1 MLWYERVPL
10 PSISTNATHG
20 TAWTNTISVDDMA
33 AVVAQFRLGAEIPGF
48 RSFFPLP
55 LCHIGCPTRLFA
67 TDMPAMP
74 SSPRSD
80 METDLTKLSSPRIFL
95 VRMLV
100 FLVLCAL
107 IGIVLYKQIVVAF
120 FANPGLNAL
129 IGAVLLIGIILSFR
143 QVIRLYPEVRWVN
156 NFRIADPGL
165 AVDRRPTLLAPMA
178 AILGGERSGRM
189 SISQQT
195 MRHLLDSIATRLD
208 EARDISRYMTGLLV
222 FLGLLGTFWGLIETV
237 GSVGKVIDGLK
248 VGGDAGALFDTLK
261 EGLAAPLGG
270 MGISFSSS
278 LFGLAGSLILGFLDL
293 QSSQAQNRFYTDL
306 EDWLA
311 TTVRE
316 YSSGDGGAVAVAGG
330 SGNLQHAIERL
341 RVAVEEGAGTR
352 GTTAA
357 MANLAEAIQGL
368 VAHMRT
374 EQQMIREWADGQGE
388 QNREIK
394 RLLERLARQPE
405 KS

>member
-1 MLWYERVPL
+1 
-10 PSISTNATHG
+10 
-20 TAWTNTISVDDMA
+20 
-33 AVVAQFRLGAEIPGF
+33 
-48 RSFFPLP
+48 
-55 LCHIGCPTRLFA
+55 
-67 TDMPAMP
+67 MP
-74 SSPRSD
+74 SGTSPRSTID
-80 METDLTKLSSPRIFL
+80 TDYTKLSSPSVFL

-107 IGIVLYKQIVVAF
+107 VGVVLYKQIIQAF

-129 IGAVLLIGIILSFR
+129 IGGVMFIGIILAFR
-143 QVIRLYPEVRWVN
+143 QVIRLYPEVSWVN

-165 AVDRRPTLLAPMA
+165 APARHPKLLAPMA

-189 SISQQT
+189 TMTQTT

-248 VGGDAGALFDTLK
+248 VGGDSGALFDTLK

-316 YSSGDGGAVAVAGG
+316 YGGGEVAVASSGG
-330 SGNLQHAIERL
+330 VASGELQAAVERL
-341 RVAVEEGAGTR
+341 RIVLEEGTASR
-352 GTTAA
+352 STTAS
-357 MANLAEAIQGL
+357 MASLAEAIQAL
-368 VAHMRT
+368 VSHMRT

-388 QNREIK
+388 QNREIR
-394 RLLERLARQPE
+394 RLLERIARQPE

>member
-1 MLWYERVPL
+1 M
-10 PSISTNATHG
+10 
-20 TAWTNTISVDDMA
+20 
-33 AVVAQFRLGAEIPGF
+33 EIEL
-48 RSFFPLP
+48 S
-55 LCHIGCPTRLFA
+55 
-67 TDMPAMP
+67 
-74 SSPRSD
+74 
-80 METDLTKLSSPRIFL
+80 KLSSPRIFL
-95 VRMLV
+95 IRMVV

-107 IGIVLYKQIVVAF
+107 VTVVLYRQIIAAF

-129 IGAVLLIGIILSFR
+129 IGAVLLIGILLSFR
-143 QVIRLYPEVRWVN
+143 QVIRLYPEVAWVN
-156 NFRIADPGL
+156 SFRIADPGL
-165 AVDRRPTLLAPMA
+165 AIDRHPTLLAPMA

-189 SISQQT
+189 TISQQT

-237 GSVGKVIDGLK
+237 GSVGKIIEGLK

-261 EGLAAPLGG
+261 EGLAAPLAG

-293 QSSQAQNRFYTDL
+293 QSSQAQNRLYTDL

-311 TTVRE
+311 STVRE
-316 YSSGDGGAVAVAGG
+316 YSREGTGGELQAAV
-330 SGNLQHAIERL
+330 ERL
-341 RVAVEEGAGTR
+341 RASLDEGGASR

-368 VAHMRT
+368 VAHMRA

-394 RLLERLARQPE
+394 KLLERLARQPE

>member
-1 MLWYERVPL
+1 MPPG
-10 PSISTNATHG
+10 PSARSE
-20 TAWTNTISVDDMA
+20 M
-33 AVVAQFRLGAEIPGF
+33 EI
-48 RSFFPLP
+48 
-55 LCHIGCPTRLFA
+55 
-67 TDMPAMP
+67 
-74 SSPRSD
+74 
-80 METDLTKLSSPRIFL
+80 ELTKLSSPRIFL

-100 FLVLCAL
+100 FLVLCGL
-107 IGIVLYKQIVVAF
+107 VWWCSTSRSSTAF

-143 QVIRLYPEVRWVN
+143 QVIRLYPEVSWVN

-165 AVDRRPTLLAPMA
+165 AVERRPTLLAPMA
-178 AILGGERSGRM
+178 AILGGERTGRM

-237 GSVGKVIDGLK
+237 GSVGKVIEGLK
-248 VGGDAGALFDTLK
+248 VGGDSGCAVRYPEGGPGRAAQRHGHLVFVLAVRPRRIADPGLPRPAIEPGAEPLLYRS
-261 EGLAAPLGG
+261 GRLAR
-270 MGISFSSS
+270 
-278 LFGLAGSLILGFLDL
+278 LDR
-293 QSSQAQNRFYTDL
+293 ARIFRRRHRTG
-306 EDWLA
+306 
-311 TTVRE
+311 V
-316 YSSGDGGAVAVAGG
+316 SGE
-330 SGNLQHAIERL
+330 LQHAMERL
-341 RVAVEEGAGTR
+341 RAVVEEGGGSR

-394 RLLERLARQPE
+394 KLLERIARQPE

>member
-1 MLWYERVPL
+1 MP
-10 PSISTNATHG
+10 TG
-20 TAWTNTISVDDMA
+20 A
-33 AVVAQFRLGAEIPGF
+33 ARSAMEIE
-48 RSFFPLP
+48 LN
-55 LCHIGCPTRLFA
+55 
-67 TDMPAMP
+67 
-74 SSPRSD
+74 
-80 METDLTKLSSPRIFL
+80 KLSSPRIFL

-107 IGIVLYKQIVVAF
+107 ILVVLYKQIITAF

-129 IGAVLLIGIILSFR
+129 IGAVLVIGIILAFR
-143 QVIRLYPEVRWVN
+143 QVIRLYPEVAWVN

-165 AVDRRPTLLAPMA
+165 ALDRRPTLLAPMA

-189 SISQQT
+189 TISQQT

-237 GSVGKVIDGLK
+237 GSVGKVIEGLK
-248 VGGDAGALFDTLK
+248 VGGDAGSLFDTLK

-311 TTVRE
+311 STVKGYAADGAGASVELQAAIEKLRAGLE
-316 YSSGDGGAVAVAGG
+316 DGG
-330 SGNLQHAIERL
+330 GNRA
-341 RVAVEEGAGTR
+341 A
-352 GTTAA
+352 TAA
-357 MANLAEAIQGL
+357 MATLAEAIQGL

-388 QNREIK
+388 QNREIRK
-394 RLLERLARQPE
+394 LLERLARQPE
-405 KS
+405 KN

>member
-1 MLWYERVPL
+1 
-10 PSISTNATHG
+10 
-20 TAWTNTISVDDMA
+20 
-33 AVVAQFRLGAEIPGF
+33 
-48 RSFFPLP
+48 
-55 LCHIGCPTRLFA
+55 
-67 TDMPAMP
+67 MP
-74 SSPRSD
+74 SGPSSSSAIEIEPA
-80 METDLTKLSSPRIFL
+80 KLSSPRIFL

-107 IGIVLYKQIVVAF
+107 VMVVLYKQIVTAF

-129 IGAVLLIGIILSFR
+129 IGAVLAIGIILSFR
-143 QVIRLYPEVRWVN
+143 QVIRLYPEVAWVN

-165 AVDRRPTLLAPMA
+165 AVERLRPTLLAPMA
-178 AILGGERSGRM
+178 AILGGERTGRM
-189 SISQQT
+189 TISQQT

-293 QSSQAQNRFYTDL
+293 QSSQAQNRFYTDF

-311 TTVRE
+311 STVRG
-316 YSSGDGGAVAVAGG
+316 YSSESGSASGGELQAAVTQLRATLDEGG
-330 SGNLQHAIERL
+330 GN
-341 RVAVEEGAGTR
+341 R

-368 VAHMRT
+368 VAHMRN

-394 RLLERLARQPE
+394 KLLERIARQPE
-405 KS
+405 KN

>member
-1 MLWYERVPL
+1 L
-10 PSISTNATHG
+10 
-20 TAWTNTISVDDMA
+20 
-33 AVVAQFRLGAEIPGF
+33 
-48 RSFFPLP
+48 
-55 LCHIGCPTRLFA
+55 IG
-67 TDMPAMP
+67 
-74 SSPRSD
+74 
-80 METDLTKLSSPRIFL
+80 
-95 VRMLV
+95 
-100 FLVLCAL
+100 LVLL
-107 IGIVLYKQIVVAF
+107 V
-120 FANPGLNAL
+120 
-129 IGAVLLIGIILSFR
+129 GIILAFR
-143 QVIRLYPEVRWVN
+143 QVIRLYPEVAWVN

-165 AVDRRPTLLAPMA
+165 ALDQRPALLAPMA
-178 AILGGERSGRM
+178 AILGGERTGRM
-189 SISQQT
+189 TISQQT

-237 GSVGKVIDGLK
+237 GSVGKIIDGLK

-311 TTVRE
+311 STVRE
-316 YSSGDGGAVAVAGG
+316 YSGEPATAGTGIAVGGE
-330 SGNLQHAIERL
+330 LQSTIERL
-341 RVAVEEGAGTR
+341 RASMEESGGSR
-352 GTTAA
+352 GTTTA

-394 RLLERLARQPE
+394 KLLERIARQPE

>member
-1 MLWYERVPL
+1 MSSGSSSR
-10 PSISTNATHG
+10 S
-20 TAWTNTISVDDMA
+20 
-33 AVVAQFRLGAEIPGF
+33 EIEIEL
-48 RSFFPLP
+48 S
-55 LCHIGCPTRLFA
+55 
-67 TDMPAMP
+67 
-74 SSPRSD
+74 
-80 METDLTKLSSPRIFL
+80 KLSSPRIFL

-107 IGIVLYKQIVVAF
+107 VAIVLYKQIILAF

-129 IGAVLLIGIILSFR
+129 IGMVLLIGTILSFR
-143 QVIRLYPEVRWVN
+143 QVIRLYPEVAWVN
-156 NFRIADPGL
+156 NFRIADPGI
-165 AVDRRPTLLAPMA
+165 VGERQRPTLLAPMA
-178 AILGGERSGRM
+178 AILGGERTGRM
-189 SISQQT
+189 TITQQT

-306 EDWLA
+306 
-311 TTVRE
+311 
-316 YSSGDGGAVAVAGG
+316 
-330 SGNLQHAIERL
+330 
-341 RVAVEEGAGTR
+341 
-352 GTTAA
+352 
-357 MANLAEAIQGL
+357 
-368 VAHMRT
+368 
-374 EQQMIREWADGQGE
+374 
-388 QNREIK
+388 
-394 RLLERLARQPE
+394 
-405 KS
+405 

>member
-1 MLWYERVPL
+1 
-10 PSISTNATHG
+10 
-20 TAWTNTISVDDMA
+20 MA
-33 AVVAQFRLGAEIPGF
+33 
-48 RSFFPLP
+48 
-55 LCHIGCPTRLFA
+55 
-67 TDMPAMP
+67 
-74 SSPRSD
+74 SD
-80 METDLTKLSSPRIFL
+80 LDQAKLSSPRIFL
-95 VRMLV
+95 LRMLV
-100 FLVLCAL
+100 FLILCAL
-107 IGIVLYKQIVVAF
+107 VAF
-120 FANPGLNAL
+120 VLHPQILRAFMANPGLNGL
-129 IGAVLLIGIILSFR
+129 IIGVLCIGIILSFHR
-143 QVIRLYPEVRWVN
+143 VIRLFPEVRWVN
-156 NFRIADPGL
+156 SFRRADPGL
-165 AVDRRPTLLAPMA
+165 ALAREPTLLAPMA
-178 AILGGERSGRM
+178 AMLGGERVGRVA
-189 SISQQT
+189 ISAQT
-195 MRHLLDSIATRLD
+195 MRAFLDSLGTRLD

-311 TTVRE
+311 STVRGYASE
-316 YSSGDGGAVAVAGG
+316 AAGPAGEMQAAV
-330 SGNLQHAIERL
+330 ERL
-341 RVAVEEGAGTR
+341 RVTLEEGGANR

-368 VAHMRT
+368 VSHMRT

-394 RLLERLARQPE
+394 RLLERLTRQPE

>member
-1 MLWYERVPL
+1 M
-10 PSISTNATHG
+10 I
-20 TAWTNTISVDDMA
+20 
-33 AVVAQFRLGAEIPGF
+33 
-48 RSFFPLP
+48 
-55 LCHIGCPTRLFA
+55 
-67 TDMPAMP
+67 
-74 SSPRSD
+74 
-80 METDLTKLSSPRIFL
+80 
-95 VRMLV
+95 
-100 FLVLCAL
+100 
-107 IGIVLYKQIVVAF
+107 
-120 FANPGLNAL
+120 
-129 IGAVLLIGIILSFR
+129 
-143 QVIRLYPEVRWVN
+143 
-156 NFRIADPGL
+156 
-165 AVDRRPTLLAPMA
+165 
-178 AILGGERSGRM
+178 
-189 SISQQT
+189 ISQQT

-311 TTVRE
+311 STVRGYASE
-316 YSSGDGGAVAVAGG
+316 AAGPAGEMQAAV
-330 SGNLQHAIERL
+330 ERL
-341 RVAVEEGAGTR
+341 RVTLEEGGANR

-368 VAHMRT
+368 VSHMRT

-394 RLLERLARQPE
+394 KLLERLARQPE
-405 KS
+405 KN

>member
-1 MLWYERVPL
+1 
-10 PSISTNATHG
+10 
-20 TAWTNTISVDDMA
+20 
-33 AVVAQFRLGAEIPGF
+33 
-48 RSFFPLP
+48 
-55 LCHIGCPTRLFA
+55 
-67 TDMPAMP
+67 
-74 SSPRSD
+74 
-80 METDLTKLSSPRIFL
+80 
-95 VRMLV
+95 
-100 FLVLCAL
+100 
-107 IGIVLYKQIVVAF
+107 
-120 FANPGLNAL
+120 
-129 IGAVLLIGIILSFR
+129 
-143 QVIRLYPEVRWVN
+143 
-156 NFRIADPGL
+156 
-165 AVDRRPTLLAPMA
+165 
-178 AILGGERSGRM
+178 
-189 SISQQT
+189 
-195 MRHLLDSIATRLD
+195 
-208 EARDISRYMTGLLV
+208 MTGLLV

-237 GSVGKVIDGLK
+237 GSVGTVINGLK

-316 YSSGDGGAVAVAGG
+316 YGAGDGAPTSEVSVA
-330 SGNLQHAIERL
+330 LERL
-341 RVAVEEGAGTR
+341 RGAVEEAGGGR
-352 GTTAA
+352 NTANA

>member
-1 MLWYERVPL
+1 
-10 PSISTNATHG
+10 
-20 TAWTNTISVDDMA
+20 
-33 AVVAQFRLGAEIPGF
+33 
-48 RSFFPLP
+48 
-55 LCHIGCPTRLFA
+55 
-67 TDMPAMP
+67 MP
-74 SSPRSD
+74 SSPPARSA
-80 METDLTKLSSPRIFL
+80 MEIELNKLSSPRIFL

-107 IGIVLYKQIVVAF
+107 VMVVLYKQLVVAF

-129 IGAVLLIGIILSFR
+129 IGAVLLIGTILSFR
-143 QVIRLYPEVRWVN
+143 QVIRLYPEVAWVN
-156 NFRIADPGL
+156 NFRISDPGL
-165 AVDRRPTLLAPMA
+165 AVARHPKLLAPMA
-178 AILGGERSGRM
+178 AILGGERTGRM
-189 SISQQT
+189 TISQQT

-311 TTVRE
+311 STVRE
-316 YSSGDGGAVAVAGG
+316 YSGESGAGAGG
-330 SGNLQHAIERL
+330 ELQHAIERL
-341 RVAVEEGAGTR
+341 RSTMEEGGGNR

-368 VAHMRT
+368 VAHMRN

-394 RLLERLARQPE
+394 KLLERISRQPE
-405 KS
+405 KN

>member
-1 MLWYERVPL
+1 
-10 PSISTNATHG
+10 
-20 TAWTNTISVDDMA
+20 
-33 AVVAQFRLGAEIPGF
+33 
-48 RSFFPLP
+48 
-55 LCHIGCPTRLFA
+55 
-67 TDMPAMP
+67 
-74 SSPRSD
+74 
-80 METDLTKLSSPRIFL
+80 
-95 VRMLV
+95 MLV

-107 IGIVLYKQIVVAF
+107 VMVILYRQIITAF

-129 IGAVLLIGIILSFR
+129 IGLVLLIGIILAFR
-143 QVIRLYPEVRWVN
+143 QVVRLYPEVAWVN

-165 AVDRRPTLLAPMA
+165 AIDRHPALLAPMA

-189 SISQQT
+189 IISQQT

-311 TTVRE
+311 STVRG
-316 YSSGDGGAVAVAGG
+316 YSGEAGPSGE
-330 SGNLQHAIERL
+330 LQAALERL
-341 RVAVEEGAGTR
+341 RLTLEEGGASR

-368 VAHMRT
+368 VTHMRT

-394 RLLERLARQPE
+394 KLLERLARQPE

>member
-1 MLWYERVPL
+1 
-10 PSISTNATHG
+10 
-20 TAWTNTISVDDMA
+20 
-33 AVVAQFRLGAEIPGF
+33 
-48 RSFFPLP
+48 
-55 LCHIGCPTRLFA
+55 
-67 TDMPAMP
+67 MPAPAP
-74 SSPRSD
+74 SSRST
-80 METDLTKLSSPRIFL
+80 MEIELAKLSSPRIFL

-100 FLVLCAL
+100 FLVLCGL
-107 IGIVLYKQIVVAF
+107 VTVVLNKQIVQAF

-129 IGAVLLIGIILSFR
+129 IGMVLLIGIILSFR
-143 QVIRLYPEVRWVN
+143 QVVRLYPEVAWVN

-165 AVDRRPTLLAPMA
+165 ALEQRPALLAPMA
-178 AILGGERSGRM
+178 AILGGERTGRM
-189 SISQQT
+189 TISQQT

-237 GSVGKVIDGLK
+237 GSVGKIIDGLK
-248 VGGDAGALFDTLK
+248 VGGDASALFDTLK

-278 LFGLAGSLILGFLDL
+278 MFGLAGSLIVGFVDL

-311 TTVRE
+311 STVRE
-316 YSSGDGGAVAVAGG
+316 YSSEPAATGTIG
-330 SGNLQHAIERL
+330 SELQGTIDRL
-341 RVAVEEGAGTR
+341 RASMEESGGNR
-352 GTTAA
+352 GTTTA

-394 RLLERLARQPE
+394 KLLERIARQPE

>member
-1 MLWYERVPL
+1 
-10 PSISTNATHG
+10 
-20 TAWTNTISVDDMA
+20 
-33 AVVAQFRLGAEIPGF
+33 
-48 RSFFPLP
+48 
-55 LCHIGCPTRLFA
+55 
-67 TDMPAMP
+67 
-74 SSPRSD
+74 
-80 METDLTKLSSPRIFL
+80 
-95 VRMLV
+95 
-100 FLVLCAL
+100 
-107 IGIVLYKQIVVAF
+107 VLYRQIITAF

-129 IGAVLLIGIILSFR
+129 IGLVLLIGIILSFR
-143 QVIRLYPEVRWVN
+143 QVVRLYPEVAWVN

-165 AVDRRPTLLAPMA
+165 AMDRHPTLLAPMA

-189 SISQQT
+189 TISQQT

-311 TTVRE
+311 STVRG
-316 YSSGDGGAVAVAGG
+316 YSGEAGGDGG
-330 SGNLQHAIERL
+330 LHAAIDRL
-341 RVAVEEGAGTR
+341 RTTLEEGGTSR
-352 GTTAA
+352 TTTTA
-357 MANLAEAIQGL
+357 MTNLAEAIQGL
-368 VAHMRT
+368 VTHMRT

>member
-1 MLWYERVPL
+1 
-10 PSISTNATHG
+10 
-20 TAWTNTISVDDMA
+20 
-33 AVVAQFRLGAEIPGF
+33 
-48 RSFFPLP
+48 
-55 LCHIGCPTRLFA
+55 
-67 TDMPAMP
+67 
-74 SSPRSD
+74 
-80 METDLTKLSSPRIFL
+80 MELEFTKLAPPRIFL

-107 IGIVLYKQIVVAF
+107 IMVVLYKQIVTAF

-129 IGAVLLIGIILSFR
+129 IGLVLLIGVVLSFR
-143 QVIRLYPEVRWVN
+143 QVIRLYPEVAWVN

-165 AVDRRPTLLAPMA
+165 AIDRHPTLLAPMA
-178 AILGGERSGRM
+178 AILGGERSGRIT
-189 SISQQT
+189 ISQQT

-237 GSVGKVIDGLK
+237 GSVGHVIDGLK

-311 TTVRE
+311 STVGN
-316 YSSGDGGAVAVAGG
+316 YSGETGPSGDLQAAVD
-330 SGNLQHAIERL
+330 RL
-341 RVAVEEGAGTR
+341 RVAIEDGGSNKTT
-352 GTTAA
+352 TTA
-357 MANLAEAIQGL
+357 MASLAEAIQGL
-368 VAHMRT
+368 VSHMRT

>member
-1 MLWYERVPL
+1 MSGPLRLIQLALGPNGSGEIERAPPANL
-10 PSISTNATHG
+10 ST
-20 TAWTNTISVDDMA
+20 
-33 AVVAQFRLGAEIPGF
+33 GF
-48 RSFFPLP
+48 
-55 LCHIGCPTRLFA
+55 C
-67 TDMPAMP
+67 
-74 SSPRSD
+74 
-80 METDLTKLSSPRIFL
+80 
-95 VRMLV
+95 
-100 FLVLCAL
+100 
-107 IGIVLYKQIVVAF
+107 
-120 FANPGLNAL
+120 
-129 IGAVLLIGIILSFR
+129 
-143 QVIRLYPEVRWVN
+143 
-156 NFRIADPGL
+156 
-165 AVDRRPTLLAPMA
+165 
-178 AILGGERSGRM
+178 GG
-189 SISQQT
+189 
-195 MRHLLDSIATRLD
+195 LLDSIATRLD

-311 TTVRE
+311 GTVRGI
-316 YSSGDGGAVAVAGG
+316 SGDEAGV
-330 SGNLQHAIERL
+330 SGNMQGAIDRL
-341 RVAVEEGAGTR
+341 RTALEEGGGGR
-352 GTTAA
+352 STTAA

-405 KS
+405 KN